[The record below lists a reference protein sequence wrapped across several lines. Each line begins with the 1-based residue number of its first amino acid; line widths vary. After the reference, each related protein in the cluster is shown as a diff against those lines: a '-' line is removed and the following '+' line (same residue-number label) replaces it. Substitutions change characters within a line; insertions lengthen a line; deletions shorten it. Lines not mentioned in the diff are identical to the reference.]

1 MRREDCGLPGQSLS
15 TDATDPAGRCDL
27 NPNPEASDG
36 LSLRHVTRRFG
47 ARLAVD
53 GVSLDARRGHVFCLL
68 GPSGCG
74 KSTTLR
80 IAAGLERADSG
91 LVFVGG
97 RLVDGSGHFDPP
109 ETRRVGLMFQDY
121 ALFPHLTVKANV
133 AFGIARLPR
142 AERDARTEG
151 ELSRVGLL
159 HLKDAYPHTLSG
171 GEQQRVAL
179 ARMLAPK
186 PAVVL
191 MDEPFSGLDTRLRDE
206 VRGTT
211 LHRLKEE
218 GAAVVMVTHD
228 PDEAMRVGDRVALMR
243 DGRIVQSGTPT
254 DIYREPQDPQAAAL
268 FGGANLFHAQVRNG
282 RADSPFGQM
291 IAKTVPDGQKADIV
305 YRPASVK
312 VSESGVPALVV
323 AVRPF
328 AGRLEVEATIAPAA
342 LPGGGEVPMLVR
354 AWAPLEA
361 AIAPGTAVFLAA
373 RPEEAFVFPCRGTLC
388 RG

>member
-1 MRREDCGLPGQSLS
+1 MR
-15 TDATDPAGRCDL
+15 A
-27 NPNPEASDG
+27 
-36 LSLRHVTRRFG
+36 VTRRFG

-53 GVSLDARRGHVFCLL
+53 GVTLDVSRGHVLCLL

-97 RLVDGSGHFDPP
+97 RLVDGEGRFEPP

-121 ALFPHLTVKANV
+121 ALFPHLTAKANV
-133 AFGIARLPR
+133 AFGLAKLPR
-142 AERDARTEG
+142 AEREARADE
-151 ELSRVGLL
+151 ELARVGLSA
-159 HLKDAYPHTLSG
+159 LKNAYPHTLSG

-179 ARMLAPK
+179 ARMLAPR
-186 PAVVL
+186 PDVVL

-211 LHRLKEE
+211 LARLKEA

-228 PDEAMRVGDRVALMR
+228 PDEAMRVGDHVALMR
-243 DGRIVQSGTPT
+243 DGKIIQTGTPT
-254 DIYREPQDPQAAAL
+254 EIYLAPKDPQAAAL
-268 FGGANLFHAQVRNG
+268 FGGANLFHAKAVNG
-282 RADSPFGQM
+282 RVLSPFGSM
-291 IAKTVPDGQKADIV
+291 PAGTVAEGDWAEIV

-312 VSESGVPALVV
+312 VAESGVCARVL

-328 AGRLEVEATIAPAA
+328 AGQLEVEATIASSA
-342 LPGGGEVPMLVR
+342 LPEGTEAPMLIR
-354 AWAPLEA
+354 ASAPLETRL
-361 AIAPGTAVFLAA
+361 APGVEVRLAA
-373 RPEEAFVFPCRGTLC
+373 RPEDGFVFPCRDKVC
-388 RG
+388 RA

>member
-1 MRREDCGLPGQSLS
+1 
-15 TDATDPAGRCDL
+15 
-27 NPNPEASDG
+27 
-36 LSLRHVTRRFG
+36 LRAVTRRFG
-47 ARLAVD
+47 ARVAVD
-53 GVSLDARRGHVFCLL
+53 AVSLDARRGHVFCLL

-91 LVFVGG
+91 LVFVSG
-97 RLVDGSGHFDPP
+97 RLVDGEGRFEPP

-121 ALFPHLTVKANV
+121 ALFPHLSAKANV
-133 AFGIARLPR
+133 AFGLSRLPR
-142 AERDARTEG
+142 AERESRAEE
-151 ELSRVGLL
+151 ELSRVGMLA
-159 HLKDAYPHTLSG
+159 HKDAYPHTLSG

-186 PAVVL
+186 PDVVL

-211 LHRLKEE
+211 LNRLKEA

-228 PDEAMRVGDRVALMR
+228 PDEAMRVGDQVALMR

-254 DIYREPQDPQAAAL
+254 EIYREPKDPQAAAL
-268 FGGANLFHAQVRNG
+268 FGGANLFHARVVNG
-282 RADSPFGQM
+282 HAASPFGQM
-291 IAKTVPDGQKADIV
+291 IANALGEGQKADIV

-312 VSESGVPALVV
+312 VADSGLLARVV

-328 AGRLEVEATIAPAA
+328 AGHLEVEVTIAQSA
-342 LPGGGEVPMLVR
+342 LPEGTEAPMLVR
-354 AWAPLEA
+354 ALAPLEA
-361 AIAPGTAVFLAA
+361 AIVPGAEIRLSA
-373 RPEEAFVFPCRGTLC
+373 RPEDAFIFPCRGTLC